1 MDIYKK
7 IDELQ
12 SWIQENQVR
21 ASDEQFKEK
30 VTEMQAL
37 IKQAYNFN

>member
-1 MDIYKK
+1 MDIFKK

-21 ASDEQFKEK
+21 ASDQEFKEK
-30 VTEMQAL
+30 VAEMQHL
-37 IKQAYNFN
+37 ISLVYY